1 MLILASP
8 TAPAAVDLTTYFR
21 DLADVDHIGSAVLI

>member
-8 TAPAAVDLTTYFR
+8 TAPAAVDSVTYFR
-21 DLADVDHIGSAVLI
+21 DLADVDRFGSAVLI